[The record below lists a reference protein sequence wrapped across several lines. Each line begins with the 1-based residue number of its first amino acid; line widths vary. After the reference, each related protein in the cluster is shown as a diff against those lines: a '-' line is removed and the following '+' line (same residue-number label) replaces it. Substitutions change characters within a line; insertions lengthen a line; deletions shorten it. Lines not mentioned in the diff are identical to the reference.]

1 MRLTES
7 IRRDFVRRVLDDV
20 PATDFSSEARKLLQ
34 DDAYSQFPDK
44 VKDIYNDTEL
54 RVFLHKAYPF
64 IREICNVCIYCSTE
78 YKRSD
83 ETRDAIQALSNKA
96 ELERS
101 SRDHLYHSLYKT
113 ISAFTTVKKAKD
125 ALPELSKYL
134 PTEGTD
140 SKSLPAVNVTEVVT
154 QLINSGW
161 K

>member
-20 PATDFSSEARKLLQ
+20 PATDFSSLARKLLQ
-34 DDAYSQFPDK
+34 DDAYNQFPDK

-54 RVFLHKAYPF
+54 RVFLHKEYTC
-64 IREICNVCIYCSTE
+64 IYHISNICIYCSAE
-78 YKRSD
+78 YKRSA
-83 ETRDAIQALSNKA
+83 ETADALKVLSNKA
-96 ELERS
+96 ELESNR
-101 SRDHLYHSLYKT
+101 RDHLYHSLYKT

-125 ALPELSKYL
+125 ALSELSKYL
-134 PTEGTD
+134 PVEGTD

>member
-20 PATDFSSEARKLLQ
+20 PTPDHSSEARRLLQ
-34 DDAYSQFPDK
+34 DDAYNQFPDK
-44 VKDIYNDTEL
+44 VKDIYDDTEL
-54 RVFLHKAYPF
+54 RVFLHKEY
-64 IREICNVCIYCSTE
+64 IYVRQIDQVCIYCSNE
-78 YKRSD
+78 YKRSI
-83 ETRDAIQALSNKA
+83 ETSEAIKALGEVA
-96 ELERS
+96 RLERQV
-101 SRDHLYHSLYKT
+101 REELQICLYKT

-125 ALPELSKYL
+125 ALPELAKYL
-134 PTEGTD
+134 PVEDTD

>member
-20 PATDFSSEARKLLQ
+20 PATDFSSLARKLLQ
-34 DDAYSQFPDK
+34 DDAYNQFPDK
-44 VKDIYNDTEL
+44 VKDVYNDVEL
-54 RVFLHKAYPF
+54 RVYLHKVYPYVKY
-64 IREICNVCIYCSTE
+64 IGNVCVYRSAE

-83 ETRDAIQALSNKA
+83 ETADAIKVLSTKA
-96 ELERS
+96 ELES
-101 SRDHLYHSLYKT
+101 NSRTHLTHSLYKT

-125 ALPELSKYL
+125 ALPELAKYL
-134 PTEGTD
+134 PVEGTD